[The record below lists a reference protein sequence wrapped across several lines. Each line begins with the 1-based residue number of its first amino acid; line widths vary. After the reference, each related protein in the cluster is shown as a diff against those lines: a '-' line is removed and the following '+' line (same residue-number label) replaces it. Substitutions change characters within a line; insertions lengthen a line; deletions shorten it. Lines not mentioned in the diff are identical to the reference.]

1 MKLYKVYMC
10 LEIVMGRINE
20 YKLYEFNTVDPV
32 ISVIA
37 NDPDDACFKA
47 SSKLAKI
54 LLKQKKKN
62 KKALNFV
69 REILEDIKIKRVE
82 ECNEKGL

>member
-37 NDPDDACFKA
+37 NDPDDAYFKA